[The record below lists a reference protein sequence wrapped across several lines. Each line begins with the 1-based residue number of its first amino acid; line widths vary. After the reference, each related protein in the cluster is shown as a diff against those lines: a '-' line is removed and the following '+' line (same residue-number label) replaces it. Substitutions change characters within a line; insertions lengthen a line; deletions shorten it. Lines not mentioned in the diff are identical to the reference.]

1 MRFSQVAMLAVAAL
15 VAAPTALQAQ
25 GPIREGLRATGEA
38 AANVAQGAA
47 DVTRGVV
54 RGTGEAAVGVA
65 QGAADVTRGVVRGTG
80 QAAAGVAQGAADV
93 TRGVVG
99 GAAQGIRAG
108 VNAVTPILP
117 WQARAGANLQAGD
130 AARDARWRFARHNG
144 EWWYYSPENAWMY
157 HRDGNWNSFS
167 QDNFTPNPQFSGE
180 YAMGYRG
187 DPQATGQFADEG
199 YGVQGGFQGPVY
211 QLRRDEYGRE
221 FICDNGQRVYF
232 DDGQEAAAPDQQ
244 QAGMTPTPAIPTEAG
259 YAPDQAQ
266 ESTGTAPVTP
276 QPPTSGDLGDGAS
289 EGFGQ
294 ASGPGPESPREINNE
309 PPSPNQSGDATT
321 SGTGDG
327 DTLQ

>member
-1 MRFSQVAMLAVAAL
+1 MRFRGQIAMFAVAAL
-15 VAAPTALQAQ
+15 VAAPPALQAQ
-25 GPIREGLRATGEA
+25 GPIRQGLRATGEA
-38 AANVAQGAA
+38 AAN
-47 DVTRGVV
+47 
-54 RGTGEAAVGVA
+54 VA

-93 TRGVVG
+93 TRGVVRG
-99 GAAQGIRAG
+99 TAQGIRAG
-108 VNAVTPILP
+108 VNAVTPVLP
-117 WQARAGANLQAGD
+117 WQARAGANLQASD

-157 HRDGNWNSFS
+157 HRDGDWNTFS
-167 QDNFTPNPQFSGE
+167 QDNFTPNPQFNGEQFSGE

-187 DPQATGQFADEG
+187 DPQAAGQFADQG
-199 YGVQGGFQGPVY
+199 SGAQGGFQGPVY
-211 QLRRDEYGRE
+211 QLHHDEYGRE

-232 DDGQEAAAPDQQ
+232 DDGQGQDAATPDQQ

-259 YAPDQAQ
+259 YPPDQDQAGA
-266 ESTGTAPVTP
+266 GTASVTP
-276 QPPTSGDLGDGAS
+276 QPPSSSGQGDGAS